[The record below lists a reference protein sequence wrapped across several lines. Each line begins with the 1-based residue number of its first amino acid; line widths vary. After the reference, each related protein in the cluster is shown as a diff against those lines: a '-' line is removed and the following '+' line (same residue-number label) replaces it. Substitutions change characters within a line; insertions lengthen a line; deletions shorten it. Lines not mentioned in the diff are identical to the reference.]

1 MSQAQGGL
9 PLTGSSRSTRRQRRS
24 SVRRE
29 GLAGKM
35 RVRLLVGEEAEKAT
49 REAVKEASKAAEE
62 ERNGKKSEEPKEQV
76 EVKADGSVH

>member
-1 MSQAQGGL
+1 
-9 PLTGSSRSTRRQRRS
+9 
-24 SVRRE
+24 
-29 GLAGKM
+29 M